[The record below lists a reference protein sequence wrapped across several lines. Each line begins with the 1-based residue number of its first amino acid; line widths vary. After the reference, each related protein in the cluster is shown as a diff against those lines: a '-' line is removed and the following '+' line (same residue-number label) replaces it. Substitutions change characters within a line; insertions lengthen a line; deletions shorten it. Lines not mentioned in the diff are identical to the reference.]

1 MLLIYCMLLSE
12 IENKLLW
19 KMAWRPCLQQRQEAF
34 QDELLKWPRLK
45 DTKAFKHNASDNILK
60 DMNQP
65 VPEQTIHTCSN
76 ISIASLL
83 FSKKGFLKL
92 PQQQLFM
99 MRCNEKQFPEE
110 NCKTQ
115 EQQQGFLR
123 EVSIFKITAML
134 SSKK

>member
-45 DTKAFKHNASDNILK
+45 DTKAFKHNASDKILK

-83 FSKKGFLKL
+83 FSKRFSEAATTAAVHDEMQWETVSWRKL
-92 PQQQLFM
+92 
-99 MRCNEKQFPEE
+99 
-110 NCKTQ
+110 
-115 EQQQGFLR
+115 
-123 EVSIFKITAML
+123 
-134 SSKK
+134 